1 MSISKENP
9 NKNDFEELYQNKNPW
24 NFDGTLN
31 DLIRLKI
38 LNNIF
43 QDTYFQRGLD
53 VACGEG
59 FLTTRINFVEN
70 KFGVDISEKAIHRA
84 KMSYKN
90 VTFESG
96 DAFKNYTTDSKFDF
110 ISCF

>member
-1 MSISKENP
+1 MSISKEKP

-38 LNNIF
+38 LHNIF
-43 QDTYFQRGLD
+43 KDTYFQRGLD

-59 FLTTRINFVEN
+59 FLTARINLVWIYL
-70 KFGVDISEKAIHRA
+70 KKQYIVQKCHIK
-84 KMSYKN
+84 
-90 VTFESG
+90 T
-96 DAFKNYTTDSKFDF
+96 
-110 ISCF
+110 